1 MRMEVGGPGGVCGG
15 RGGGWFTFRMETATA
30 SFNIS
35 HRFTLIHSF
44 QFKKSSE
51 IKKKKSFFFHHFIS
65 RNKNFTDLLQQYIM
79 VYKIMYIS

>member
-44 QFKKSSE
+44 QFKK
-51 IKKKKSFFFHHFIS
+51 IF
-65 RNKNFTDLLQQYIM
+65 RN
-79 VYKIMYIS
+79 